1 MSIQT
6 GSCLCGNIK
15 IEFTDAPIKRILCHC
30 LDCRKITGCHYSD
43 NGVVVDEQ
51 FKLVSGTAISLT
63 TLTLTPTYTT
73 YLPPIV
79 SRVLIRPLLLGRMDS

>member
-1 MSIQT
+1 MSTQT

-43 NGVVVDEQ
+43 NGVVVDKQ
-51 FKLVSGTAISLT
+51 FQLISGKFWLLSTYKPSCWT
-63 TLTLTPTYTT
+63 TGAQDARYKK
-73 YLPPIV
+73 
-79 SRVLIRPLLLGRMDS
+79 